1 MQLHLVL
8 VALCPVADKF
18 EPANH
23 LAYRKETKHFRSDDT
38 SRIPLLAGD
47 VPDLLEQVGGRLL
60 SSAVGLASSTVHESG
75 GVAEEV
81 QSGLEVAL
89 HGLDGAVH
97 GLTER
102 RTLHGSGVSHFV
114 DTLRNAYGGAMLR
127 WCAMS
132 LPSSIP
138 TRP

>member
-38 SRIPLLAGD
+38 SRIPLLAGN

-89 HGLDGAVH
+89 HGLDGGWCHASLVRNE
-97 GLTER
+97 LTELN
-102 RTLHGSGVSHFV
+102 TNTAVVCSPGDDSLYGAHQSS
-114 DTLRNAYGGAMLR
+114 DT
-127 WCAMS
+127 S
-132 LPSSIP
+132 
-138 TRP
+138 